1 MIILQSNF
9 HVGSYTVTVLDA
21 LAPAESE
28 ASIHEI
34 DALLGSRIRRLRKTR
49 GLSLAEVAARTAFS
63 IGFLSQIE
71 RGLSSASVKVLA
83 TLADA
88 LGTSIASLFDE
99 SADEDKD
106 QIVVRMA
113 DRKNLP
119 FGRTGIFKQLLTPSS
134 IEALL
139 HLYVVVIEPEG
150 YTGDDSY
157 VHEGEE
163 AGLVLEGSIELVVD
177 DQRFTLNEGDSFR
190 FSSKRPH
197 RFRSVGRRSARV
209 IWVNAKTAKAQEAGP
224 KARRRQS

>member
-1 MIILQSNF
+1 MIFLQSNF
-9 HVGSYTVTVLDA
+9 HTGSYTVVVLDA
-21 LAPAESE
+21 LASAESE
-28 ASIHEI
+28 APIHEI
-34 DALLGSRIRRLRKTR
+34 DALLGSRIRRLRKVR
-49 GLSLAEVAARTAFS
+49 GLSLAEVSAKTTFS

-71 RGLSSASVKVLA
+71 RGLSSAPVKVLA

-99 SADEDKD
+99 SEDEVRE

-119 FGRTGIFKQLLTPSS
+119 FGRTGISKQLLTPSS
-134 IEALL
+134 IDALL

-157 VHEGEE
+157 THEGEE

-177 DQRFTLNEGDSFR
+177 EKHFTLNEGDSFR
-190 FSSKRPH
+190 YSSKRPH
-197 RFRSVGRRSARV
+197 RFRSVGGRSARV
-209 IWVNAKTAKAQEAGP
+209 IWVNAKTGRPLEAGP
-224 KARRRQS
+224 KARRKQP

>member
-1 MIILQSNF
+1 MA
-9 HVGSYTVTVLDA
+9 VLDA
-21 LAPAESE
+21 LDPSESE
-28 ASIHEI
+28 APVHEI
-34 DALLGSRIRRLRKTR
+34 DALLGGRIRRLRKAR

-88 LGTSIASLFDE
+88 LGTNIASLFEE
-99 SADEDKD
+99 SADDDND

-119 FGRTGIFKQLLTPSS
+119 FGRTGISKQLLTPSS
-134 IEALL
+134 TEALL

-150 YTGDDSY
+150 YTGDGSY
-157 VHEGEE
+157 THEGEE
-163 AGLVLEGSIELVVD
+163 AGLVLEGSIELIVD
-177 DQRFTLNEGDSFR
+177 EQRFTLNEGDSFR
-190 FSSKRPH
+190 FSSNRPH

-209 IWVNAKTAKAQEAGP
+209 IWVNAKTAGKREIGP
-224 KARRRQS
+224 KARKKRP

>member
-1 MIILQSNF
+1 MIFLQSNF
-9 HVGSYTVTVLDA
+9 HAGGYTVVVLDA

-34 DALLGSRIRRLRKTR
+34 DALLGSRIRRLRKVR
-49 GLSLAEVAARTAFS
+49 GLSLAELAAKTAFS

-88 LGTSIASLFDE
+88 LGTSIASLFDDSE
-99 SADEDKD
+99 DEGRD

-119 FGRTGIFKQLLTPSS
+119 FGRTGISKQLLTPSS
-134 IEALL
+134 IDALL

-157 VHEGEE
+157 THEGEE

-177 DQRFTLNEGDSFR
+177 EKHFTLNEGDSFR
-190 FSSKRPH
+190 YSSKRPH
-197 RFRSVGRRSARV
+197 RFRSVGGRSARV
-209 IWVNAKTAKAQEAGP
+209 IWVNAKTGRPLEAGP
-224 KARRRQS
+224 KVRRKQS